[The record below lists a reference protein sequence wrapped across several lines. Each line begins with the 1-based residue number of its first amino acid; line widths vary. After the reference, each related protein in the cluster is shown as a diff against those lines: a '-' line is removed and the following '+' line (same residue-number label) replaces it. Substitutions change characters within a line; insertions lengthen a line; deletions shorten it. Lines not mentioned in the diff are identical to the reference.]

1 MLERNAY
8 AAPNHRRPP
17 VKAKSNHLQVILQVV
32 PRNRR
37 WVLEI
42 VGSPIELP
50 PFENKAEALRHG
62 FAVTS
67 RVRPSLL
74 RLMDQGGQVESE
86 WVYGEEPGQV
96 IG

>member
-1 MLERNAY
+1 M
-8 AAPNHRRPP
+8 HI
-17 VKAKSNHLQVILQVV
+17 ILQVV
-32 PRNRR
+32 PRSQRC
-37 WVLEI
+37 WMLEI
-42 VGSPIELP
+42 VGSSIEIP
-50 PFENKAEALRHG
+50 PFESKAEALRHA

-74 RLMDQGGQVESE
+74 RLLDQGGQVESE